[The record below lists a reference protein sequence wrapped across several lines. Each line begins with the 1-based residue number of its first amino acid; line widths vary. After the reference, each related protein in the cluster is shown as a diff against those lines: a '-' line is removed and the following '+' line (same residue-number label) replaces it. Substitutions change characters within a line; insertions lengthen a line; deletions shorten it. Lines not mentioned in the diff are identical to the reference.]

1 MDVTGDAVGLWLYV
15 VMQSRHTKPKLLG
28 IWLFAPLWARRQWSL
43 QENKAVT
50 PRAGI
55 NENRSKKPKTE
66 LEMPFGIARRLGLS

>member
-1 MDVTGDAVGLWLYV
+1 
-15 VMQSRHTKPKLLG
+15 MQSPQTKPRSLG
-28 IWLFAPLWARRQWSL
+28 ICLLAPLWARLLWSL

-55 NENRSKKPKTE
+55 NENRSKKPKNE